1 MGDLTRLGF
10 DGGSEMSG
18 DVLGERGS
26 GVVGLGG
33 GGGER
38 SVVERGRCLG
48 SGMVGS
54 SEGSWGNDVGFVYC
68 VEFGSVRV
76 EFGSCV

>member
-1 MGDLTRLGF
+1 MEDLTRLGI
-10 DGGSEMSG
+10 DDGSEMSG
-18 DVLGERGS
+18 DVLVERCWW
-26 GVVGLGG
+26 VVGLGG
-33 GGGER
+33 GDGER
-38 SVVERGRCLG
+38 CEVERGRCLG
-48 SGMVGS
+48 SEMVGS

>member
-1 MGDLTRLGF
+1 
-10 DGGSEMSG
+10 MSG
-18 DVLGERGS
+18 DVLRGRGS

-38 SVVERGRCLG
+38 CEVERGRCLG

-54 SEGSWGNDVGFVYC
+54 SEGSCGNAVGFVYC
-68 VEFGSVRV
+68 VEFGDVRV